1 MTRRLVDLTQP
12 LSPETPVLPGDQPL
26 TVTRRTTHDG
36 HGYAILSL
44 GLGTHAGTHL
54 DAPFHMLPDGPHAGG
69 HPGLAVRRAGRDPR
83 RAPAS
88 RTRPSD
94 GPTSWPPTGPRRAAA
109 TPPPTPAPTDS
120 AGCRLCLLRTG
131 WDSHF
136 GDPDM
141 VHHPYLTPDA
151 ADWLLESGVELV
163 GTDAPSLDPVAGRA
177 VPRARTAPGGG
188 SGAGGESDEPGRH
201 SALARSCCAFLPLP
215 PEGRRRLALSAPSP
229 GWSD

>member
-26 TVTRRTTHDG
+26 TVTRRTTHDS

-54 DAPFHMLPDGPHAGG
+54 DAPFHILPDGPTLEAIPVSRFAG
-69 HPGLAVRRAGRDPR
+69 PAVVLDVRREARTAIGRADLV
-83 RAPAS
+83 AA
-88 RTRPSD
+88 D
-94 GPTSWPPTGPRRAAA
+94 GARRRAAA
-109 TPPPTPAPTDS
+109 GPSPDS
-120 AGCRLCLLRTG
+120 GADRLAGCRLCLLRTG
-131 WDSHF
+131 WDLHF

-163 GTDAPSLDPVAGRA
+163 GTDAPSLDPVLGERFP
-177 VPRARTAPGGG
+177 VHERLL
-188 SGAGGESDEPGRH
+188 GAGVVLVENLTGLD
-201 SALARSCCAFLPLP
+201 ALGSRPALCAFLPLP
-215 PEGRRRLALSAPSP
+215 LVGADGSP
-229 GWSD
+229 VRAVAWVDD